1 LFLKQGGKTLVKHR
15 VDFGTFPRAGA
26 IWLRIR
32 IESLGEGVMQ
42 VYAIRNNTGFWL
54 PLVVVLMAPG
64 LFFPAAACAGQKSDA
79 GESALIVAVQ
89 SGSVDEVRRLLASGS
104 DPDDADDLGDTP
116 VHHAVGGEVAILKTL
131 LDAGANPNARNS
143 GGISPVMLAFGS
155 GRTDMIEL
163 LRKAGARVD
172 ILDYGGASAYD
183 WALRGGH
190 RALAESVKAEIEA
203 SQRGMELNDDGTSFA
218 DDASVRAKHPKW
230 FKTSFYDL
238 PEDLEEAR
246 EAGKQGIM
254 LFISAER
261 CSYCQAFMDTS
272 LKDPQLQQR
281 LRANFDV
288 IGMDIFDDSEM
299 VALNG
304 QEYRVKEF
312 VLLARASNTPTLMFF
327 GVNGDL
333 LARVVG
339 YYPPKRFGRLLDFLE
354 SEAYQ
359 NQHFRDYLA
368 QRQEPAQGFVPITRD
383 ALFEEPPHM
392 LDRTAAPADRPLMVV
407 FENTD
412 CEACQRFHRRVLS
425 DKSIRRLLGD
435 FELVQLDASEE
446 VRKLV
451 TPDGTAIT
459 PKAWYRELD
468 LSYFPAVLFFNEAG
482 EEITRLDSE
491 ILRFRMEGTLQM
503 VLDGVAASDAQLQ
516 RWRRAK
522 VIESLEQS
530 AAM

>member
-1 LFLKQGGKTLVKHR
+1 
-15 VDFGTFPRAGA
+15 
-26 IWLRIR
+26 
-32 IESLGEGVMQ
+32 MQ
-42 VYAIRNNTGFWL
+42 VYEIIHSTPARIMIFA
-54 PLVVVLMAPG
+54 LVMATALVFHRIAG
-64 LFFPAAACAGQKSDA
+64 AGQKSGS
-79 GESALIVAVQ
+79 GEDALIIAVQ
-89 SGSVDEVRRLLASGS
+89 SGSVDQVRRLLASGS
-104 DPDDADDLGDTP
+104 DPDHADDLGDTS
-116 VHHAVGGEVAILKTL
+116 VHHAVGGEADLLKVL

-143 GGISPVMLAFGS
+143 GGISPLMLAFGA

-163 LRKAGARVD
+163 LRRAGGRVD
-172 ILDYGGASAYD
+172 ILDYGGGSAYD

-190 RALAESVKAEIEA
+190 LALAESIKAEIEA
-203 SQRGMELNDDGTSFA
+203 SKRGVDLNEDGTSFA
-218 DDASVRAKHPKW
+218 DDASVRAKYPEW

-238 PEDLEEAR
+238 PEDLDEAH

-272 LKDPQLQQR
+272 LKDSQLQQR

-304 QEYRVKEF
+304 KEYRVKEF

-327 GVNGDL
+327 GKNGRL

-339 YYPPKRFGRLLDFLE
+339 YYPPKRFGLLLDFLE
-354 SEAYQ
+354 SKAYEK
-359 NQHFRDYLA
+359 QHFRDYLA
-368 QRQEPAQGFVPITRD
+368 QRRQPEQATAPITRD
-383 ALFEEPPHM
+383 TLFEAPPYM
-392 LDRTAAPADRPLMVV
+392 LDRTAVSADRPLMVV
-407 FENTD
+407 FENAG

-425 DKSIRRLLGD
+425 DKSIRRLLRE
-435 FELVQLDASEE
+435 FNLVQLDANEE
-446 VRKLV
+446 RQKLV
-451 TPDGTAIT
+451 TPGGAAIT

-468 LSYFPAVLFFNEAG
+468 LSYFPAVLFFDEEGN
-482 EEITRLDSE
+482 EITRLDSE

-503 VLDGVAASDAQLQ
+503 VLDGVAANDAQLQ

-522 VIESLEQS
+522 VIESLQRN